1 MHSTRQ
7 DRRNNTGNVS
17 EYRRICR
24 CEKTRQPLEMI
35 NMEEKCEGVI
45 AQLKKES
52 KKEGKAEGEKNIIKS
67 LTETFTV
74 DAIAQFTHKEKSE
87 ILEILNSS

>member
-1 MHSTRQ
+1 MYLNIVEYVDVKKQ
-7 DRRNNTGNVS
+7 D
-17 EYRRICR
+17 EL
-24 CEKTRQPLEMI
+24 LEMI

-52 KKEGKAEGEKNIIKS
+52 KKEGEKGILEA

-74 DAIAQFTHKEKSE
+74 DTIAQFTHKEKSE

>member
-1 MHSTRQ
+1 MYLNIVEYVDVKKQ
-7 DRRNNTGNVS
+7 DNL
-17 EYRRICR
+17 
-24 CEKTRQPLEMI
+24 LEMI